1 MTDPRISLG
10 MYPAPAS
17 RTIFTA
23 IEQTLAA
30 ILDEAGLDAAGLD
43 KAGIAPDRLVVRHM
57 CGITLATAQAG
68 AWRYLATPVIG
79 DPAVPRGPY
88 NSLIITPR
96 DGGLAR
102 FADFD
107 PERHAVAINEPGSFS
122 GAITLAA
129 HLASRIG
136 APLSSPV
143 QSGAH
148 LNSVTMVADGRA
160 QLAAIDRMSLS
171 LARHDRPEDVE
182 RVRVID
188 ETDFYPAPPFVADAR
203 LATEVVAALRDA
215 LLACASLPEWPE
227 MGRVLGVTGMMVMDE
242 ALYPPMA
249 TVMPRAA

>member
-17 RTIFTA
+17 SAIFTA
-23 IEQTLAA
+23 IERQLAA
-30 ILDEAGLDAAGLD
+30 ILDEAG
-43 KAGIAPDRLVVRHM
+43 IAPDRPAVRHM
-57 CGITLATAQAG
+57 CGITLATAPAD
-68 AWRYLATPVIG
+68 AWRYLTTPVIR
-79 DPAVPRGPY
+79 DPAVPAGYY

-96 DGGLAR
+96 DGGLAQL
-102 FADFD
+102 ADFD
-107 PERHAVAINEPGSFS
+107 AENHAVAINEPGSFS

-129 HLASRIG
+129 HLAGRMG
-136 APLSSPV
+136 VPLSSTV

-160 QLAAIDRMSLS
+160 QLAAIDRTSLS

-203 LATEVVAALRDA
+203 LDADVVTALREA
-215 LLACASLPEWPE
+215 LLACTSLPEWPE
-227 MGRVLGVTGMMVMDE
+227 MGRVLGVTGMMVLDE

-249 TVMPRAA
+249 AVMPRAA

>member
-17 RTIFTA
+17 RAIFTA

-30 ILDEAGLDAAGLD
+30 ILDEAGLDE
-43 KAGIAPDRLVVRHM
+43 AGIAPDRLAVRHM
-57 CGITLATAQAG
+57 CGITLATAPAD
-68 AWRYLATPVIG
+68 AWHYLATPVIG
-79 DPAVPRGPY
+79 DPAVPRGHY

-107 PERHAVAINEPGSFS
+107 PEIHTVAINEPGSFS

-129 HLASRIG
+129 HLASRMG
-136 APLSSPV
+136 VPLSSTI

-188 ETDFYPAPPFVADAR
+188 ETDFYPAPPFVADAS
-203 LATEVVAALRDA
+203 LAADVVTALRDA
-215 LLACASLPEWPE
+215 LLACTSLPEWPE
-227 MGRVLGVTGMMVMDE
+227 MERVLGVTGMTVMDD

-249 TVMPRAA
+249 AVMPRTA